1 MADGAHRVRSSGI
14 EKSGVAAVHYDA
26 GCPGGQSRKNVLAHG
41 GVCVLIHCNE
51 IQTNNH
57 TMNAITLH
65 LGLDVH
71 KDSITIAIAEPG
83 PKGEIRLFGSITN
96 DVDRLEKALRRILKA
111 HPDAHLEVAYEAGPC
126 GFVVARRLKQL
137 DIPCLVA
144 APSLIPKQPGS
155 PFKTDKRDARAIA
168 RLLRAGEL
176 TAVYVPEAT
185 DEAIRDLCRAR
196 TDAVDDQRRCR
207 HRLKAFLLRH
217 GYRYQGKA
225 NWSQPHMRYLRE
237 LVLPHP
243 AMKAILEEYLQG
255 IDAAHNRVERIE
267 ASMLALLETWRL
279 KPAVQALMA
288 FRGFQLVAAMITVS
302 ELGDIHRFQHPRQL
316 MTYLGLVPTEYSSG
330 QRQRLGAISRCGN
343 SHQRWLLTECAEHYA
358 LPPKVSKELSRR
370 QEGQSESVR
379 ALSWKAQSRL
389 HLRFIKLLGRR
400 LQRNKAKVAIARE
413 LCGFIWALL
422 RTLDCYKQAQ
432 SVPPSS
438 TS

>member
-1 MADGAHRVRSSGI
+1 
-14 EKSGVAAVHYDA
+14 
-26 GCPGGQSRKNVLAHG
+26 
-41 GVCVLIHCNE
+41 
-51 IQTNNH
+51 
-57 TMNAITLH
+57 MNAIKLYI
-65 LGLDVH
+65 GLDVH
-71 KDSITIAIAEPG
+71 KDSIVIAIAEPG
-83 PKGEIRLFGSITN
+83 PKGELRLFGSITN
-96 DVDRLEKALRRILKA
+96 DVDRLEKALARIRKA
-111 HPDAHLEVAYEAGPC
+111 HPEAQLEVAYEAGPC
-126 GFVVARRLKQL
+126 GFVIARRLKQL

-144 APSLIPKQPGS
+144 APSLIPRQPGA
-155 PFKTDKRDARAIA
+155 PFKTDQRDARAIA

-255 IDAAHNRVERIE
+255 IDAAYNRVLRIE
-267 ASMLALLETWRL
+267 TSMLALLETWRL
-279 KPAVQALMA
+279 KPAVAALMA
-288 FRGFQLVAAMITVS
+288 FRGFQLVASMITVS
-302 ELGDIHRFQHPRQL
+302 ELGDIHRFAHPRQL
-316 MTYLGLVPTEYSSG
+316 MTYLGLVPTEFSSG
-330 QRQRLGAISRCGN
+330 PRQRMGAISRCGN
-343 SHQRWLLTECAEHYA
+343 GHQRWLLTECAEHYV
-358 LPPKVSKELSRR
+358 LSPKVSKELSRR
-370 QEGQSESVR
+370 QEGQPQSVR
-379 ALSWKAQSRL
+379 DLSWKAQNRL
-389 HLRFIKLLGRR
+389 HTRFIKLLSRR

-432 SVPPSS
+432 SNPQPLAG
-438 TS
+438 

>member
-1 MADGAHRVRSSGI
+1 M
-14 EKSGVAAVHYDA
+14 
-26 GCPGGQSRKNVLAHG
+26 
-41 GVCVLIHCNE
+41 
-51 IQTNNH
+51 QT
-57 TMNAITLH
+57 ITLY

-83 PKGEIRLFGSITN
+83 PKGEIRLFATITN
-96 DVDRLEKALRRILKA
+96 DLHALEKALSRIRKA
-111 HPDAHLEVAYEAGPC
+111 HPDAQLEVAYEAGPC
-126 GFVVARRLKQL
+126 GFGIARRLKQL
-137 DIPCLVA
+137 KVPCLVA

-155 PFKTDKRDARAIA
+155 PFKTDKRDARTIA

-176 TAVYVPEAT
+176 TGVYIPEPT

-196 TDAVDDQRRCR
+196 TDAVDDLRRCR

-243 AMKAILEEYLQG
+243 AMKTILEEYLQG
-255 IDAAHNRVERIE
+255 IDAAHARVERIE
-267 ASMLALLETWRL
+267 ASMLSLLEAWRL

-288 FRGFQLVAAMITVS
+288 FRGFQLVASMITVS
-302 ELGDIHRFQHPRQL
+302 ELGDIHRFEHPRQL
-316 MTYLGLVPTEYSSG
+316 MTYLGLVPTESSSG
-330 QRQRLGAISRCGN
+330 PRQRLGSISRCGN
-343 SHQRWLLTECAEHYA
+343 AHQRWLLTECAEHYA
-358 LPPKVSKELSRR
+358 LPPKISKELSRR
-370 QEGQSESVR
+370 QEGQSEAIR
-379 ALSWKAQSRL
+379 ALSWKAQNRL

-422 RTLDCYKQAQ
+422 RTQPCYQQ
-432 SVPPSS
+432 PTSSS
-438 TS
+438 TAG

>member
-1 MADGAHRVRSSGI
+1 M
-14 EKSGVAAVHYDA
+14 
-26 GCPGGQSRKNVLAHG
+26 QN
-41 GVCVLIHCNE
+41 
-51 IQTNNH
+51 
-57 TMNAITLH
+57 ITLY

-71 KDSITIAIAEPG
+71 KDSITLAIAEPG
-83 PKGEIRLFGSITN
+83 PRGEIRLFGTITN
-96 DVDRLEKALRRILKA
+96 NVDRLEKALSRIRKA
-111 HPDAHLEVAYEAGPC
+111 HPRADLEVAYEAGPC
-126 GFVVARRLKQL
+126 GFVIARRLKQL
-137 DIPCLVA
+137 GVPCLVA
-144 APSLIPKQPGS
+144 APSLIPRQPGS

-176 TAVYVPEAT
+176 TGVYVPEAT

-255 IDAAHNRVERIE
+255 IDAAHNRVGRIE

-279 KPAVQALMA
+279 KPAVEALMA

-302 ELGDIHRFQHPRQL
+302 ELGDIHRFEHPRQL
-316 MTYLGLVPTEYSSG
+316 MTYLGLVPTESSSG
-330 QRQRLGAISRCGN
+330 PHQRRGGISRCGN
-343 SHQRWLLTECAEHYA
+343 GHQRWLLTECAEHYA
-358 LPPKVSKELSRR
+358 MAPKISKELSRR
-370 QEGQSESVR
+370 QEGQPEAVR
-379 ALSWKAQSRL
+379 ALSWKAQNRL
-389 HLRFIKLLGRR
+389 HLRFMKLLGRR

-422 RTLDCYKQAQ
+422 RTQECYRQP
-432 SVPPSS
+432 VPA
-438 TS
+438 TTAG